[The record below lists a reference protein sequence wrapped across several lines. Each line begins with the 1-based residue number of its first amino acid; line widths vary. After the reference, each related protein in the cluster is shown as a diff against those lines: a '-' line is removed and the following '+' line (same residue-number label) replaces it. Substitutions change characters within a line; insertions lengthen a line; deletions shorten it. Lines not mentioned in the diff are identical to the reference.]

1 MAEKIPDTI
10 EIKFIGDSKNLTNAI
25 NTLDRATKA
34 LVNSQAK
41 QVNEGKKQVK
51 SQNKNAN
58 AIKRVN
64 TQLALQGSNWKKAGV
79 SAELYIKAVK
89 GNSIALEKV
98 RIATKKHIANLTR
111 QRKGLLD
118 TAHSTRILGG
128 SFAVLRSKLL
138 IIAFAMLLVKGTI
151 GKLVTAQGEQELAE
165 KKLSSAIGRRSTELL
180 KFASI
185 QQKVTA
191 FGDEETITAMSLIG
205 AYTDNEEAI
214 KKLTKASM
222 DLASAKG
229 MDLATATDLVAKSVF
244 SSTNAL
250 SRYGV
255 TVEGNV
261 GSTDRLNM
269 AVKSLGN
276 MYGGQAQEQAKTMT
290 GALKQA
296 GNSAGDSAEA
306 IGRFLSPAII
316 RIAKNFKGASEAVTS
331 YLDQLRLSNTTLKG
345 ITDTETRET
354 VILAKIARAK
364 ERIGQ
369 LDITDRGY
377 FPTLRKNKKELM
389 ELEEQL
395 ELNREESYL
404 TFNENTKAVFLALD
418 RRIGKNIELEAI
430 ESRIAVA
437 RSINAEQQKQDQEH
451 LFNIWNDESLLL
463 EDVAVNAEFVND
475 IIEEQGKLYED
486 TRVALNKQ
494 GLEIAKNDQAKKDS
508 ANKERAQMILT
519 ASLNQKSAKDTM
531 KAVLRAE
538 MGKATATLITK
549 ILSAFPFPL
558 NVAMATG
565 AGALASGLF
574 DATVQKF
581 AKGGDFVTSK
591 PELIMVGEAGREHVQ
606 ITPVDRPEDRA
617 LGGGAVTNVYIQG
630 GVVDEGYIRNE
641 LIPAINKSGVG
652 IA

>member
-1 MAEKIPDTI
+1 MAKLPDTI
-10 EIKFIGDSKNLTNAI
+10 EIKFIGDSTALTTAI
-25 NTLDRATKA
+25 KSLDNATKS

-41 QVNEGKKQVK
+41 LVDKELKGSSTKEKHKKQVEALIISVK
-51 SQNKNAN
+51 ALGGQWSKNS
-58 AIKRVN
+58 
-64 TQLALQGSNWKKAGV
+64 TLLGLHKKALKGDKIAMQQLRNET
-79 SAELYIKAVK
+79 SKYIVK
-89 GNSIALEKV
+89 LKQ
-98 RIATKKHIANLTR
+98 TK
-111 QRKGLLD
+111 KGLLD
-118 TAHSTRILGG
+118 SAHSSRILGG

-138 IIAFAMLLVKGTI
+138 IIAFAMLLVKQTI

-205 AYTDNEEAI
+205 AYTDNEDAI
-214 KKLTKASM
+214 KKLTIASM

-255 TVEGNV
+255 VVEGNV

-269 AVKSLGN
+269 ATKSLAK
-276 MYGGQAQEQAKTMT
+276 MYGGQAKAQAETMT
-290 GALKQA
+290 NQLKSA
-296 GNSAGDSAEA
+296 GNAMGDSAEA

-316 RIAKNFKGASEAVTS
+316 RLAKNFKGASEAVTS
-331 YLDQLRLSNTTLKG
+331 YLDQLRLSNAELKG
-345 ITDTETRET
+345 IVDTETRED
-354 VILAKIARAK
+354 ILLAKIIKA
-364 ERIGQ
+364 
-369 LDITDRGY
+369 
-377 FPTLRKNKKELM
+377 KKELAIFEDGSVAGSVLAIDKKK
-389 ELEEQL
+389 ELIGLVKQ
-395 ELNREESYL
+395 
-404 TFNENTKAVFLALD
+404 LALT
-418 RRIGKNIELEAI
+418 RQENFYELGKQGEAEVLKQERLHGLLIKTEAI
-430 ESRIAVA
+430 ETRMAVA

-451 LFNIWNDESLLL
+451 LFNIWNDESLVL

-475 IIEEQGKLYED
+475 LIEEQGKLYED

-508 ANKERAQMILT
+508 ANKERAQMIMT

-549 ILSAFPFPL
+549 ILSRFPFPL
-558 NVAMATG
+558 NLAMATG

-574 DATVQKF
+574 DATIQKF
-581 AKGGDFVTSK
+581 AKGGDFVTDK

-617 LGGGAVTNVYIQG
+617 LGGGVTVNIMGGIVQEDYVTNT
-630 GVVDEGYIRNE
+630 
-641 LIPAINKSGVG
+641 LIPAINASGQRV
-652 IA
+652 A